1 MAQNGEETTVRSGR
15 LPNDLD
21 EAFVEYRDEKGISTS
36 EAVRYLTRAGLEAE
50 REDDQEDDVDEVRSP
65 TTGPVTQ
72 VAGGVLALTL
82 PMSTAA
88 VVALFL
94 DVGAD
99 VTLPVLAAGVFWMAA
114 SAVAIV
120 AGTTRKLDQLL
131 ADRMARDLEDDQEE
145 NGNGNGAL
153 ATDGGVEA

>member
-1 MAQNGEETTVRSGR
+1 MAQNSEDTTVRSGR
-15 LPNDLD
+15 LPTDLD
-21 EAFVEYRDEKGISTS
+21 EEFVEYRDEKGISTS

-50 REDDQEDDVDEVRSP
+50 REDDVDEVRVP

-72 VAGGVLALTL
+72 LAGGVLALTL

-99 VTLPVLAAGVFWMAA
+99 VTLPVLTAGVFWMAA

-131 ADRMARDLEDDQEE
+131 ADRMARDLEDDQEK
-145 NGNGNGAL
+145 NGKGAL